1 MNAFPGA
8 REEVVQK
15 TRFGIAAAFL
25 RAQRNQHSLHASAVA
40 IGNGRAIACIGASGI
55 GKSTVADRMCR
66 HTDVLLL
73 GDDVT
78 GIALMPEGMVHVTP
92 SESAVWLTTGEC
104 SEKRPTKRARIATQP
119 AALACIVSLAFDES
133 ARSLQMRDLRGGEA
147 VAALLPALIRFE
159 ATPDTWM
166 REFSLVGELTSKSRI
181 VEARRSHGVS
191 ADEVA
196 KALLPLAA
204 PEAR

>member
-78 GIALMPEGMVHVTP
+78 GIALMPEGMVP
-92 SESAVWLTTGEC
+92 CG
-104 SEKRPTKRARIATQP
+104 
-119 AALACIVSLAFDES
+119 
-133 ARSLQMRDLRGGEA
+133 
-147 VAALLPALIRFE
+147 
-159 ATPDTWM
+159 
-166 REFSLVGELTSKSRI
+166 
-181 VEARRSHGVS
+181 
-191 ADEVA
+191 
-196 KALLPLAA
+196 
-204 PEAR
+204 